1 MWVLSTLSPPPSLSS
16 SLGLPVAPR
25 PSSSDAS
32 SRRAV
37 SFFLSFPSRS
47 QVKSFLYKVVDT
59 TDIAELDLQVGDLE
73 LYVRRKVDAV
83 AAAPPPAPVAAAPAA
98 APAPAAPSVEIELE
112 EAEDSVDESAVYM
125 TSEVV
130 GIFRRGRYLKGKKI
144 GTNAMVEV
152 GDTVKKGQTI
162 AFVEQM
168 GTYTPVLAKQAGE
181 ISKFE
186 IEEGSPIGY
195 GQTLLAISPFFGG
208 HIIGE
213 SKHV

>member
-1 MWVLSTLSPPPSLSS
+1 M
-16 SLGLPVAPR
+16 
-25 PSSSDAS
+25 
-32 SRRAV
+32 
-37 SFFLSFPSRS
+37 
-47 QVKSFLYKVVDT
+47 KSFLYKVVDT

-73 LYVRRKVDAV
+73 LYVKRKVDAV

>member
-1 MWVLSTLSPPPSLSS
+1 M
-16 SLGLPVAPR
+16 
-25 PSSSDAS
+25 
-32 SRRAV
+32 
-37 SFFLSFPSRS
+37 
-47 QVKSFLYKVVDT
+47 KSFLYKVVDT

-83 AAAPPPAPVAAAPAA
+83 AAAPPPAPVAA
-98 APAPAAPSVEIELE
+98 APAAPSVEIELE